1 MATTNKPDVD
11 AVCREAQARIV
22 DDDAE
27 TAVELLTKALAAAP
41 DHVEARLVRAA
52 AYAKLEKFQ
61 GASGSGRCR
70 ACGGD
75 S

>member
-1 MATTNKPDVD
+1 MAAAGKPDVD

-52 AYAKLEKFQ
+52 AFAKLDKFQ
-61 GASGSGRCR
+61 GAPGSGITARVWR
-70 ACGGD
+70 Q
-75 S
+75 